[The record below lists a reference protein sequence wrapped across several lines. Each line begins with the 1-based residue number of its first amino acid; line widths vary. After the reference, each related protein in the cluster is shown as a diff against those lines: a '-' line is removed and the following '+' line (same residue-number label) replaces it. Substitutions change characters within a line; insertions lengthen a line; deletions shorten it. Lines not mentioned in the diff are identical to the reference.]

1 MTRQCGAQPA
11 EETSFSLSEASGVN
25 WSSFAP
31 RAAGY
36 LLTPQFI
43 VKPIA
48 KLDQLHCAGELE
60 LYVSVHLR
68 PPSPP
73 PIKGGNPL
81 EQRGKKEALLLLEL
95 FCCSLV
101 ACRFCLIRPGVPL
114 DVRLVLPTCFHPVFR
129 DCQ

>member
-48 KLDQLHCAGELE
+48 KLDQSHCAGELE

-68 PPSPP
+68 PPWPP
-73 PIKGGNPL
+73 PIKVAILLSKGV
-81 EQRGKKEALLLLEL
+81 KKKAL
-95 FCCSLV
+95 CY
-101 ACRFCLIRPGVPL
+101 
-114 DVRLVLPTCFHPVFR
+114 
-129 DCQ
+129 